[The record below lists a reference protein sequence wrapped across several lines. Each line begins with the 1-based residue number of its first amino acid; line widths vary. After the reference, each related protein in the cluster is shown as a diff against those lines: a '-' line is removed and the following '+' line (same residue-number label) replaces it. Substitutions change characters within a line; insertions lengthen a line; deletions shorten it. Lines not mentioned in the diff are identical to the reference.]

1 MEEVRCIVCGTVTK
15 GVEFVFDEEG
25 RLQGYVYT
33 TSDEQKEQERGTSHT
48 DGAPRGYPCN
58 S

>member
-1 MEEVRCIVCGTVTK
+1 MAEVRCIVCGTVLE
-15 GVEFVFDEEG
+15 GVQFVLDEEG

-33 TSDEQKEQERGTSHT
+33 RDDEQKEQEHGTSHT
-48 DGAPRGYPCN
+48 DGAPRGYPCD